1 MQRSSARERLS
12 QAFARIDD
20 ANGEGARADD
30 LCMNRPW
37 NQQAGVNVNGDTRL
51 NWHVNRQWRQTMRK
65 TVLAALTFAAMTAMV
80 PMSANAQNNALGGA
94 IVGAGAGAIIGG
106 AATGRP
112 EGAAVGA
119 VIDGTT
125 GAAIGA
131 NAGPHYRT
139 RTCWRDDWG
148 RRHCRY
154 R

>member
-1 MQRSSARERLS
+1 
-12 QAFARIDD
+12 
-20 ANGEGARADD
+20 
-30 LCMNRPW
+30 
-37 NQQAGVNVNGDTRL
+37 
-51 NWHVNRQWRQTMRK
+51 MRK

-131 NAGPHYRT
+131 NAEPHYRT